1 MDMKTTA
8 NNRQRKHGYSLVEIS
23 LAMLVIGVGLL
34 AALALFPEGLGSAT
48 RAVEDVAMLTFA
60 QNVFSSL
67 ALEAGDTNMNWST
80 FQSDLELMWSHSLE
94 GTEDGTQPIVRV
106 LPNANSV
113 SNYFWIPDWYSS
125 AQANMPQHRTAT
137 FTYSLVIGPS
147 PGGAVGRYARL
158 EVWPGEYPA
167 GTRPTSRGRVFYR
180 EFMPP
185 K

>member
-1 MDMKTTA
+1 M
-8 NNRQRKHGYSLVEIS
+8 NSQCHRRSSKHGYSLVEIS

-48 RAVEDVAMLTFA
+48 RAVEDVTMSVFA
-60 QNVFSSL
+60 ENVFSSI
-67 ALEAGDTNMNWST
+67 AMETAWWST
-80 FQSDLELMWSHSLE
+80 NLTWEMDFGAGLVLMISQSLELT
-94 GTEDGTQPIVRV
+94 GQPLVRA
-106 LPNANSV
+106 LPNYVAVTNF
-113 SNYFWIPDWYSS
+113 FWVPNFYADPTVD
-125 AQANMPQHRTAT
+125 MPQHRTAT
-137 FTYSLVIGPS
+137 FTYSLFIGAV
-147 PGGAVGRYARL
+147 PGGGVSRFARL